1 MVLRVTIMEF
11 YDPKNET
18 IFEDEGELD
27 VLCDLVAISSK
38 AMDGDDTRA
47 QYLDSIRA
55 DVKQFSA
62 NDDIEIVI
70 SDIAPEKVFDIFR
83 TKNIPLQSSKN
94 NFDTILT
101 TGSKM
106 DIFFTKLSLIQS
118 EVSNLKE
125 ELDYTRNLSHT
136 DSLTSPWSDLHN
148 TAKDKL
154 RQQDRVNLS
163 SFQRKND
170 IMRRIKSLQNNL
182 LVSSFDDIDKNSLK
196 SSLHG
201 SSSLVE
207 LLSKIESHTLLLDDV
222 TICVIKD
229 KIELYKSAS
238 DHLKLADDSGLSQ
251 LFSENLAFLDH
262 IGSKGCN
269 FESMSQSFPELV
281 CRLKSLEMPH
291 KNASNVVNNFINVE
305 QEITKLS
312 TDLKSNK
319 ELLIAIK
326 DGINQNKVI
335 INQNVVRIRNKLQ
348 ALNSGK

>member
-1 MVLRVTIMEF
+1 MEF

-27 VLCDLVAISSK
+27 VLSDLVAISSK

-47 QYLDSIRA
+47 LYLDSIRA
-55 DVKQFSA
+55 DLKQFGA
-62 NDDIEIVI
+62 NDDIEIEI

-118 EVSNLKE
+118 EVSNIKE

-136 DSLTSPWSDLHN
+136 DSLMSPWSDLHN
-148 TAKDKL
+148 TAKYKL
-154 RQQDRVNLS
+154 RQQDKVDVL
-163 SFQRKND
+163 SFQRKKD
-170 IMRRIKSLQNNL
+170 IIRRIKTLQNNL
-182 LVSSFDDIDKNSLK
+182 LVSNFDDMDKNSLK

-207 LLSKIESHTLLLDDV
+207 LLSKIESHSLLLDDV
-222 TICVIKD
+222 ALCVIKD

-238 DHLKLADDSGLSQ
+238 DHLKLAVDSGVNQ
-251 LFSENLAFLDH
+251 LYSENLAFLDH
-262 IGSKGCN
+262 ISSKGCT

-281 CRLKSLEMPH
+281 CRLKSLEIPH
-291 KNASNVVNNFINVE
+291 RNASNIVNNFIRVE
-305 QEITKLS
+305 QDLTKLS

-326 DGINQNKVI
+326 DGIDQNKVI
-335 INQNVVRIRNKLQ
+335 VNQNVVRIRNKLQ
-348 ALNSGK
+348 TLNSGK